1 MLTIEKQKLNQK
13 LKILFEENRALKE
26 LAKMPLDDKIA
37 RSVAERELAKEKR
50 NNNKKKYFEY
60 KKNTKQKDIG
70 MKLVARKVKRMNTR
84 SIENLKQEK
93 KRLSARKAK
102 ARRMRKKKSLIERRK
117 RRLTKKANKVS
128 EYIQKK

>member
-1 MLTIEKQKLNQK
+1 
-13 LKILFEENRALKE
+13 
-26 LAKMPLDDKIA
+26 MPLDDEIA

>member
-13 LKILFEENRALKE
+13 LKILFEEYRALKE

-102 ARRMRKKKSLIERRK
+102 ARTMRKKKSLIERRK

>member
-26 LAKMPLDDKIA
+26 LAKMPLDDEIA